1 MRQEFLRRR
10 RSVIKRSALFVAL
23 VVVAAIALGC
33 GSPSNS
39 NNSQSNPGLPQAIT
53 LSPAVADAKY
63 YPNGEVQFVATGY
76 YSTPPSPVTPLAVQL
91 WGVCQNNA
99 PTSKVEISKN
109 GLAQCAEG
117 ANGTY
122 SVFAS
127 DSTMCLAITACG
139 GGCLV
144 TGTAQLTCP

>member
-1 MRQEFLRRR
+1 M
-10 RSVIKRSALFVAL
+10 KRSGPRVFIALLA
-23 VVVAAIALGC
+23 VAAIALGC

-39 NNSQSNPGLPQAIT
+39 NNNQSNPGQVQAIT
-53 LSPAVADAKY
+53 LSPAVTDAKL

-76 YSTPPSPVTPLAVQL
+76 YNTPPSPVTPLAVQL
-91 WGVCQNNA
+91 WGVCQNNV
-99 PTSKVEISKN
+99 PTSEVEISKT

-127 DSTMCLAITACG
+127 DGTMCLAITACG
-139 GGCLV
+139 GGCQI

>member
-1 MRQEFLRRR
+1 MR
-10 RSVIKRSALFVAL
+10 RSGPLAFTALL
-23 VVVAAIALGC
+23 VVATIALGC

-39 NNSQSNPGLPQAIT
+39 SNSPGQTNPGIPQSIT
-53 LSPAVADAKY
+53 VAPAVADAKY
-63 YPNGEVQFVATGY
+63 YPDGEVQFVATGY
-76 YSTPPSPVTPLAVQL
+76 YSTPPSPITPLAVQL

-99 PTSKVEISKN
+99 PTSEVEISKI
-109 GLAQCAEG
+109 GLAQCAAG

-139 GGCLV
+139 GGCYV
-144 TGTAQLTCP
+144 TGTALLTCP

>member
-1 MRQEFLRRR
+1 M
-10 RSVIKRSALFVAL
+10 KRSGLLVFVVL
-23 VVVAAIALGC
+23 LVVAAIALGC
-33 GSPSNS
+33 ASPNSNS
-39 NNSQSNPGLPQAIT
+39 NPGQSHPGIPQAIT
-53 LSPAVADAKY
+53 VNPAVADAKY
-63 YPNGEVQFVATGY
+63 YANGEVQFVATGY
-76 YSTPPSPVTPLAVQL
+76 YSTPPSPVIPLAVQL

-99 PTSKVEISKN
+99 PTSEAEISKS

-127 DSTMCLAITACG
+127 DSTGCLAITSCG